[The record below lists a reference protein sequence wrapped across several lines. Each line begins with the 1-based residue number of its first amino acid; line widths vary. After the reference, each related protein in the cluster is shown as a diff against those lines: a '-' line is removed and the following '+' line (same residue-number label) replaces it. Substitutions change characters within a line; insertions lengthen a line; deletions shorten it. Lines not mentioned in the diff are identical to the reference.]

1 MVRPFAGPEATRH
14 PAACQGR
21 LQPSAAPQH
30 NGPSRAWGSSGCGRD
45 RSRSTFALMVGT
57 RGPAEALHHLCPR
70 RGDAG
75 LIERPAPYYPTVK
88 SILFSTVPDASL
100 TSTCQAPVHSA
111 GTVFRLH
118 VRHGDPLTCSS
129 TSPTSV
135 SPWNH
140 TWWIVVSLPAGAPLS
155 LVQHTTWPTSGV
167 NAEPVS
173 WGARS
178 TTDFA
183 TTASLTSRAGVAGGW
198 AWVVCCAARV
208 GAAASDR
215 VVRIVPRCF
224 MTALLRS
231 SLVVRPGAADVPARR
246 RAPPLPPSRWP
257 CLRSGTS
264 SGTRAGG
271 RDTWLRRSGRRGCR
285 TSRGC
290 ARTRS
295 RWRGRTRAGARR
307 RRDGGR
313 RASW

>member
-1 MVRPFAGPEATRH
+1 SLFRSTACRRTCSLPLGSFMLRPFTGQKRPCHSAT
-14 PAACQGR
+14 CQGR
-21 LQPSAAPQH
+21 LQPSAASQH
-30 NGPSRAWGSSGCGRD
+30 NGPSRAWGASGWGRD
-45 RSRSTFALMVGT
+45 GSGSTHADDGDTKVCGLSAHCPGSGSKGDD
-57 RGPAEALHHLCPR
+57 GP
-70 RGDAG
+70 
-75 LIERPAPYYPTVK
+75 LIWRPAPYYPTVK

-129 TSPTSV
+129 TSPTCV

-183 TTASLTSRAGVAGGW
+183 TTASLTSRAGVAGGC
-198 AWVVCCAARV
+198 AWVVSCAARV

-246 RAPPLPPSRWP
+246 RAPLLPPSRRP
-257 CLRSGTS
+257 CLRS
-264 SGTRAGG
+264 
-271 RDTWLRRSGRRGCR
+271 
-285 TSRGC
+285 
-290 ARTRS
+290 
-295 RWRGRTRAGARR
+295 
-307 RRDGGR
+307 
-313 RASW
+313 